1 MSSETVPLISKSDAR
16 GVYAPSTTSD
26 LRSPCP
32 LVNCLANHGYIA
44 RDGRNVHAN
53 ELQAALN
60 QVGLSTA
67 LRTVFAHPIFLEHT
81 DPKSA
86 ASKPPTSFWQNLWY
100 LICNPWAILFSGL
113 ALRRPGQKDARGKSC
128 LNLDQL
134 ALPGAVEHDISLSRR
149 DCTQGDNHSPQPD
162 LIKDIL
168 ECSSDGG
175 QTLSMEDLSALRRRR
190 IHQQLEVNPGLT
202 YGHLQHEIACVEI
215 ALVLK
220 VFGDGQKVRSDY
232 VRAFFQEER
241 LPIQEGWKKR
251 RWWSIGFVELVGTA
265 RRVKKAIGIEI

>member
-1 MSSETVPLISKSDAR
+1 MSSETVPLVSKSDAR

-67 LRTVFAHPIFLEHT
+67 LRAVFAYPPFLEHT
-81 DPKSA
+81 DPNSI
-86 ASKPPTSFWQNLWY
+86 ASKPPPSFWQNLWY
-100 LICNPWAILFSGL
+100 LICNPWAILFSRF
-113 ALRRPGQKDARGKSC
+113 AMRRPGQKDARGKSC

-134 ALPGAVEHDISLSRR
+134 ALPGAVEHDISLTRR
-149 DCTQGDNHSPQPD
+149 DYAQGDNNSPQSD

-168 ECSSDGG
+168 ECSTDGG
-175 QTLSMEDLSALRRRR
+175 KTLSMEDLSALRRHR
-190 IHQQLEVNPGLT
+190 IHEQLEVHPGLT
-202 YGHLQHEIACVEI
+202 YGPLEHELACGEI
-215 ALVLK
+215 ALILK
-220 VFGDGQKVRSDY
+220 VFGDGQKVRCDY

-251 RWWSIGFVELVGTA
+251 RWWSLGLMELNITT
-265 RRVKKAIGIEI
+265 RRVKKVIGIDI